1 MDARVEPAHDDSIQ
15 SENALARIS
24 HSLDA
29 RWLDLCP
36 AITFSPL
43 ANTSC
48 IGGGSQNRWR
58 AKSLRHRRAIL

>member
-1 MDARVEPAHDDSIQ
+1 MTAETAPA
-15 SENALARIS
+15 ALTRIS

-29 RWLDLCP
+29 SWLDLCP
-36 AITFSPL
+36 AIDFSPL

-48 IGGGSQNRWR
+48 IGSGAQNRWR